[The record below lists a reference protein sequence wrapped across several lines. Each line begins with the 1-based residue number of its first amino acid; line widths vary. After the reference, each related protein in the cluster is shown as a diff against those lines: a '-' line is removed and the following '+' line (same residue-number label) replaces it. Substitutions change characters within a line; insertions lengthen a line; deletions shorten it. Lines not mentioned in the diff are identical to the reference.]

1 MKVLDGSLAD
11 SLSSRF
17 GQFSIQKTVD
27 PNGEKVCSYNKR
39 TFFSWT
45 VHCLRFRFSNAY
57 RENVM
62 AERHDILCALDR
74 SWQEQTVSDSDDG
87 HDPSKNMRSAN
98 VTLSSRRR
106 FNRRVSELL
115 QSYEAPAEPGEP
127 QATTDEVTA
136 EPGGTQTTKDEAQAT
151 KDEVTAE
158 PGGTQTTKDEA
169 PAEMSET
176 QATTDEVTAETSE
189 TQATTDEVTAEPGG
203 TQTTTDEPQ
212 TTKDE
217 VTAETSEPQVT
228 KDEVTAEPGEPQ
240 TTKDEV
246 TAEPGGTQTT
256 TDEPQTTKD
265 EVTAETSETQ
275 VTAGEAP
282 AETGEIQATAA
293 QQNLLNTLSDLE
305 RNETGRVLCPQE
317 EIGDDQTER
326 DGCTAPPYALQIVE
340 EGLEAAYAANV
351 PDPNGSDKNG
361 ELCKHFLTYH
371 TFTGDESGEAGEEL
385 FKWED
390 VSGTFDSSKAYP
402 TIQPENLP
410 KEGWH
415 LRVPSDSSIKYAA
428 KIADAVREMTPDD
441 AIDFVSQ
448 KFEAKGG
455 DAEEQYITSRFAAFL
470 FVGLGDALLVKD
482 SAI

>member
-1 MKVLDGSLAD
+1 MKVLDGSLA
-11 SLSSRF
+11 SSASSRF

-158 PGGTQTTKDEA
+158 
-169 PAEMSET
+169 
-176 QATTDEVTAETSE
+176 TSE

-246 TAEPGGTQTT
+246 TAETSETQ
-256 TDEPQTTKD
+256 
-265 EVTAETSETQ
+265 VTAGEAPPETSETQ

-402 TIQPENLP
+402 TIQPKNLP
-410 KEGWH
+410 KEGWF

-448 KFEAKGG
+448 KVEAKGG

-470 FVGLGDALLVKD
+470 FVGLGDALLVQD